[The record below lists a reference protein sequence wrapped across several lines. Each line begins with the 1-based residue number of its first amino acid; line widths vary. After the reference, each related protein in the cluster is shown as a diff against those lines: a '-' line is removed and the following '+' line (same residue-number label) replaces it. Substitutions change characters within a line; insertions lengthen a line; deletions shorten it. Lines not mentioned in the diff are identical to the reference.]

1 MVKYDLYQELSKGCI
16 CKEKRHQYDVF
27 TNTFSMVLDK
37 HAPIKKKIIRGNEAP
52 FMTKERNDEQ
62 I

>member
-1 MVKYDLYQELSKGCI
+1 
-16 CKEKRHQYDVF
+16 
-27 TNTFSMVLDK
+27 MVLDK
-37 HAPIKKKIIRGNEAP
+37 YAPIKKKIIRGNEAP